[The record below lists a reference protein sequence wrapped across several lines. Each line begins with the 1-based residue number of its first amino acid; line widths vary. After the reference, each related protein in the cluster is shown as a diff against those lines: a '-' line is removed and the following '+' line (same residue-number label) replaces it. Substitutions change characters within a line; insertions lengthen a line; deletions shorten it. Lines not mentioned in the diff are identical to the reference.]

1 MTSSITMISQQIV
14 SVSPSLAA
22 PLEPLT
28 QCRNIAHLSLFYSYY
43 FGSCSSELDELV
55 PLPPSR
61 GRSARYSNRLH
72 DFSVSIPGCYKDV
85 YLNSCFL
92 ARLDSG
98 ILCLQNA
105 FRWPM
110 IWMAW
115 SLEFCS
121 ALWFSYC
128 SCNSMPRSN
137 CSFLHGVKPSYKKW
151 LVIKRSKL
159 WKC

>member
-1 MTSSITMISQQIV
+1 MISQQIV
-14 SVSPSLAA
+14 CVSPSLAA
-22 PLEPLT
+22 RLEPLT
-28 QCRNIAHLSLFYSYY
+28 QCRNIARLSLFYSYY

-105 FRWPM
+105 FP
-110 IWMAW
+110 
-115 SLEFCS
+115 
-121 ALWFSYC
+121 
-128 SCNSMPRSN
+128 
-137 CSFLHGVKPSYKKW
+137 
-151 LVIKRSKL
+151 
-159 WKC
+159 